1 MKKTILTA
9 FCAMLA
15 AASLHSCLDFDMPTD
30 TFTGGQTDLDPVVY
44 RGKADSI
51 DYWKNI
57 SEEGFNEAQSQLSQY
72 FGQMRTAQYYLRG
85 GKNAQAPAAHQY
97 QYVYSITVDN
107 YAGYFVVPHN
117 FATGQGG
124 TLNSTYAYNRDYCDG
139 PYGAFLGVKNNIANM
154 INHPMIDSIPEL
166 KAIGLLIFDY
176 SAQEMVDLYGS
187 IPYVDHKSNKESN
200 PFTFNRMADVYASIV
215 DNLDTINA
223 CLKHFETRP
232 DWYKSGVQSILS
244 QNDVVS
250 QDKSIESWRRLANS
264 LKLRMAV
271 HIAKVQPDKAKK
283 WAEEAVQAGVI
294 ETTAQ
299 EMLLDPL
306 IEGFPHPLIEIS
318 NTWGDTRLNASF
330 ESLLA
335 SLNHPYLKYI
345 FGKNSNVIVNKDD
358 ATDIMQANTRIIG
371 LRAGIRMS
379 PGQAYK
385 DNFRIAYSNLENSE
399 QLAMAPLY
407 LMKVSEVQFLRA
419 EGDLRGWTMGGSAQS
434 FYEEGIRNAQIENRQ
449 ITSYPVPSYP
459 DYVDEY
465 MSLEAAVPYK
475 YEDQYDHSNDIESVT
490 TIGVK
495 WNEGDSKETKLEK
508 IITQKYIAGFPYSYE
523 AWNDLRRTGYPK
535 LFPVLNVE
543 DGDGSLV
550 QGDIIR
556 KIPLP
561 GRDTSVGMSDI
572 NTSGLDAL
580 GGSDTQGTRVW
591 WDVEG
596 ANI

>member
-51 DYWKNI
+51 DYRKVI
-57 SEEGFNEAQSQLSQY
+57 SEQGFNDAMSDLQQY
-72 FGQMRTAQYYLRG
+72 FAQMKTAQYYLRG
-85 GKNAQAPAAHQY
+85 GKDGQTPGPHQY
-97 QYVYSITVDN
+97 QYVYNITVDN

-117 FATGQGG
+117 FSHGG
-124 TLNSTYAYNRDYCDG
+124 GGLLNSTYAYNQDYCDG
-139 PYGAFLGVKNNIANM
+139 PYGAFLSIKNNIANM
-154 INHPMIDSIPEL
+154 INHPMIDSIPEM

-200 PFTFNRMADVYASIV
+200 PFTFNKMADIYASIV

-223 CLKHFETRP
+223 CLKHFDSRP
-232 DWYKSGVQSILS
+232 DWYKAGVQSILG
-244 QNDVVS
+244 QYDVMT
-250 QDKSIESWRRLANS
+250 QDKSVASWCRLANS
-264 LKLRMAV
+264 LKLRMAMHTV
-271 HIAKVQPDKAKK
+271 KVQPSVAQK
-283 WAEEAVQAGVI
+283 WAEEAVQAGVV

-299 EMLLDPL
+299 ELLLDPMVM
-306 IEGFPHPLIEIS
+306 GYTNPLFEIA
-318 NTWGDTRLNASF
+318 NNWGDTRLNASF

-335 SLNHPYLKYI
+335 SLKHPYLEYV
-345 FGKNSNVIVNKDD
+345 FDKNSNIVVNSSDPN
-358 ATDIMQANTRIIG
+358 DIMQANTRIMG
-371 LRAGIRMS
+371 LRAGIRMI

-385 DNFRIAYSNLENSE
+385 DNFRIAYSSIKNNGEM
-399 QLAMAPLY
+399 AMAPLY
-407 LMKVSEVQFLRA
+407 LMKVSEVEFLRA
-419 EGDLRGWTMGGSAQS
+419 EGALRGWNMGGSAQQ
-434 FYEEGIRNAQIENRQ
+434 FYEQGIRNAQVEHRLMS
-449 ITSYPVPSYP
+449 TYYPNA
-459 DYVDEY
+459 VDEY
-465 MSLEAAVPYK
+465 MRLEAPVAYK
-475 YEDQYDHSNDIESVT
+475 YVDQYDHSYDAESVT

-495 WNEGDSKETKLEK
+495 WNEGDSQETKLEK
-508 IITQKYIAGFPYSYE
+508 IITQKYIAAFPYSYE
-523 AWNDLRRTGYPK
+523 SWNDMRRTGYPK
-535 LFPVLNVE
+535 QFEVLNVE

-572 NTSGLDAL
+572 TASGIEAL

-591 WDVEG
+591 WDVAG
-596 ANI
+596 SNF

>member
-51 DYWKNI
+51 DYRKVI
-57 SEEGFNEAQSQLSQY
+57 SEQGFNDAMSDLQQY
-72 FGQMRTAQYYLRG
+72 FAQMKTAQYYLRG
-85 GKNAQAPAAHQY
+85 GKDGQTPGPHQY
-97 QYVYSITVDN
+97 QYAYNITVDN

-117 FATGQGG
+117 FSHGG
-124 TLNSTYAYNRDYCDG
+124 GGLLNSTYAYNQDYCDG
-139 PYGAFLGVKNNIANM
+139 PYGAFLSIKNNIANM
-154 INHPMIDSIPEL
+154 INHPMIDSIPEM

-176 SAQEMVDLYGS
+176 SSQEMVDLYGS

-200 PFTFNRMADVYASIV
+200 PFTFNKMADIYASIV

-223 CLKHFETRP
+223 CLKHFDSRP
-232 DWYKSGVQSILS
+232 DWYKAGVQSILG
-244 QNDVVS
+244 QYDVMT
-250 QDKSIESWRRLANS
+250 QDKSVASWCRLANS
-264 LKLRMAV
+264 LKLRMAMHTV
-271 HIAKVQPDKAKK
+271 KVQPSVAQK
-283 WAEEAVQAGVI
+283 WAEEAVQAGVV

-299 EMLLDPL
+299 ELLLDPMVM
-306 IEGFPHPLIEIS
+306 GYTNPLFEIA
-318 NTWGDTRLNASF
+318 NNWGDTRLNASF

-335 SLNHPYLKYI
+335 SLKHPYLEYV
-345 FGKNSNVIVNKDD
+345 FDKNSNIVVNSSDPN
-358 ATDIMQANTRIIG
+358 DIMQANTRIMG
-371 LRAGIRMS
+371 LRAGIRMI

-385 DNFRIAYSNLENSE
+385 DNFRIAYSSIKNNGEM
-399 QLAMAPLY
+399 AMAPLY
-407 LMKVSEVQFLRA
+407 LMKVSEVEFLRA
-419 EGDLRGWTMGGSAQS
+419 EGALRGWNMGGSAQQ
-434 FYEEGIRNAQIENRQ
+434 FYEQGIRNAQVEHRLMS
-449 ITSYPVPSYP
+449 TYYPNA
-459 DYVDEY
+459 VDEY
-465 MSLEAAVPYK
+465 MRLEAPVAYK
-475 YEDQYDHSNDIESVT
+475 YVDQYDHSYDAESVT

-495 WNEGDSKETKLEK
+495 WNEGDSQETKLEK
-508 IITQKYIAGFPYSYE
+508 IITQKYIAAFPYSYE
-523 AWNDLRRTGYPK
+523 SWNDMRRTGYPK
-535 LFPVLNVE
+535 QFEVLNVE

-572 NTSGLDAL
+572 TASGIEAL

-591 WDVEG
+591 WDVAG
-596 ANI
+596 SNF

>member
-51 DYWKNI
+51 DYRKEI
-57 SEEGFNEAQSQLSQY
+57 SEQGFNEAMSDLQQY
-72 FGQMRTAQYYLRG
+72 FAQMKTAQYYLRG
-85 GKNAQAPAAHQY
+85 GKEGQTPGPHQY
-97 QYVYSITVDN
+97 QYVYNITVDN

-117 FATGQGG
+117 FNHGG
-124 TLNSTYAYNRDYCDG
+124 GGLLNSTYAYNRDYCDG
-139 PYGAFLGVKNNIANM
+139 PYGAFLGIKNNIANM
-154 INHPMIDSIPEL
+154 INHPMIDSIPEM

-223 CLKHFETRP
+223 CLKHFDSRP
-232 DWYKSGVQSILS
+232 DWYKAGVQSILRRY
-244 QNDVVS
+244 DVMS
-250 QDKSIESWRRLANS
+250 QDRSVASWCRLANS
-264 LKLRMAV
+264 LKLRMAMHTV
-271 HIAKVQPDKAKK
+271 KVQPDVARK
-283 WAEEAVQAGVI
+283 WAEEAVQAGVV

-299 EMLLDPL
+299 ELLLDPL
-306 IEGFPHPLIEIS
+306 HLGYTNPLLEIS
-318 NTWGDTRLNASF
+318 GNWGDTRLNASF
-330 ESLLA
+330 ESLLS

-345 FGKNSNVIVNKDD
+345 FVKNSEIIVNSTDPN
-358 ATDIMQANTRIIG
+358 DIMQPNTRIIG
-371 LRAGIRMS
+371 LRAGIRMI

-385 DNFRIAYSNLENSE
+385 DNFRIAYSALKDSSDV
-399 QLAMAPLY
+399 AMAPLY
-407 LMKVSEVQFLRA
+407 LMKVSEVEFLRA
-419 EGDLRGWTMGGSAQS
+419 EGALRGWNMGGSAQQ
-434 FYEEGIRNAQIENRQ
+434 FYEQGIRNAQVENRQ
-449 ITSYPVPSYP
+449 MPTYPN
-459 DYVDEY
+459 YVDEY
-465 MSLEAAVPYK
+465 MSLESPVSYK
-475 YEDQYDHSNDIESVT
+475 YMDQYDHSYDAESVT

-535 LFPVLNVE
+535 QFEVLNVE

-561 GRDTSVGMSDI
+561 GRDTSVGLDDI
-572 NTSGLDAL
+572 NTSGIDAL

-591 WDVEG
+591 WDVAG
-596 ANI
+596 ANF

>member
-51 DYWKNI
+51 DYRKVI
-57 SEEGFNEAQSQLSQY
+57 SEQGFNDAMSDLQQY
-72 FGQMRTAQYYLRG
+72 FAQMKTAQYYLRG
-85 GKNAQAPAAHQY
+85 GKDGQTPGPHQY
-97 QYVYSITVDN
+97 QYVYNITVDN
-107 YAGYFVVPHN
+107 YAGYMVVPHN
-117 FATGQGG
+117 FSHGG
-124 TLNSTYAYNRDYCDG
+124 GGLLNSTYTYNQDYCDG
-139 PYGAFLGVKNNIANM
+139 PYGAFLSIKNNIANM
-154 INHPMIDSIPEL
+154 INHPMIDSIPEM

-200 PFTFNRMADVYASIV
+200 PFTFNKMADIYASIV

-223 CLKHFETRP
+223 CLKHFDSRP
-232 DWYKSGVQSILS
+232 DWYQAGVQSILG
-244 QNDVVS
+244 QYDVMT
-250 QDKSIESWRRLANS
+250 QDKSVASWCRLANS
-264 LKLRMAV
+264 LKLRMAMHTV
-271 HIAKVQPDKAKK
+271 KVQPSVAQK
-283 WAEEAVQAGVI
+283 WAEEAVQAGVV

-299 EMLLDPL
+299 ELLLDPMVM
-306 IEGFPHPLIEIS
+306 GYTNPLFEIA
-318 NTWGDTRLNASF
+318 NNWGDTRLNASF

-335 SLNHPYLKYI
+335 SLKHPYLEYV
-345 FGKNSNVIVNKDD
+345 FDKNSNIVVNSSDPN
-358 ATDIMQANTRIIG
+358 DIMQANTRIMG
-371 LRAGIRMS
+371 LRAGIRMI

-385 DNFRIAYSNLENSE
+385 DNFRIAYSSIKNNGEM
-399 QLAMAPLY
+399 AMAPLY
-407 LMKVSEVQFLRA
+407 LMKVSEVEFLRA
-419 EGDLRGWTMGGSAQS
+419 EGALRGWNMGGSAQQ
-434 FYEEGIRNAQIENRQ
+434 FYEQGIRNAQVEHRLMS
-449 ITSYPVPSYP
+449 TYYPNA
-459 DYVDEY
+459 VDEY
-465 MSLEAAVPYK
+465 MSLEAPVAYK
-475 YEDQYDHSNDIESVT
+475 YVDQYDHSYDAESVT

-495 WNEGDSKETKLEK
+495 WNEGDSQETKLEK
-508 IITQKYIAGFPYSYE
+508 IITQKYIAAFPYSYE
-523 AWNDLRRTGYPK
+523 SWNDMRRTGYPK
-535 LFPVLNVE
+535 QFEVLNVE

-572 NTSGLDAL
+572 TASGIEAL

-591 WDVEG
+591 WDVAG
-596 ANI
+596 SNF

>member
-51 DYWKNI
+51 DYRKVI
-57 SEEGFNEAQSQLSQY
+57 SEQGFNDAMSDLQQY
-72 FGQMRTAQYYLRG
+72 FAQMKTAQYYLRG
-85 GKNAQAPAAHQY
+85 GKDGQTPGPHQY
-97 QYVYSITVDN
+97 QYVYNITVDN

-117 FATGQGG
+117 FSHGG
-124 TLNSTYAYNRDYCDG
+124 GGLLNSTYAYNQDYCDG
-139 PYGAFLGVKNNIANM
+139 PYGAFLSIKNNIANM
-154 INHPMIDSIPEL
+154 INHPMIDSIPEM

-200 PFTFNRMADVYASIV
+200 PFTFNKMADIYASIV

-223 CLKHFETRP
+223 CLKHFDSRP
-232 DWYKSGVQSILS
+232 DWYQAGVQSILG
-244 QNDVVS
+244 QYDVMT
-250 QDKSIESWRRLANS
+250 QDKSVASWCRLANS
-264 LKLRMAV
+264 LKLRMAMHTV
-271 HIAKVQPDKAKK
+271 KVQPSVAQK
-283 WAEEAVQAGVI
+283 WAEEAVQAGVV

-299 EMLLDPL
+299 ELLLDPMVM
-306 IEGFPHPLIEIS
+306 GYTNPLFEIA
-318 NTWGDTRLNASF
+318 NNWGDTRLNASF

-335 SLNHPYLKYI
+335 SHKHPYLEYV
-345 FGKNSNVIVNKDD
+345 FDKNSNIVVNSSDPN
-358 ATDIMQANTRIIG
+358 DIMQANTRIMG
-371 LRAGIRMS
+371 LRAGIRMI

-385 DNFRIAYSNLENSE
+385 DNFRIAYSSIKNNGEM
-399 QLAMAPLY
+399 AMAPLY
-407 LMKVSEVQFLRA
+407 LMKVSEVEFLRA
-419 EGDLRGWTMGGSAQS
+419 EGALRGWNMGGSAQQ
-434 FYEEGIRNAQIENRQ
+434 FYEQGIRNAQVEHRLMS
-449 ITSYPVPSYP
+449 TYYPNA
-459 DYVDEY
+459 VDEY
-465 MSLEAAVPYK
+465 MSLEAPVAYK
-475 YEDQYDHSNDIESVT
+475 YVDQYDHSYDAESVT

-495 WNEGDSKETKLEK
+495 WNEGDSQETKLEK
-508 IITQKYIAGFPYSYE
+508 IITQKYIAAFPYSYE
-523 AWNDLRRTGYPK
+523 SWNDMRRTGYPK

-572 NTSGLDAL
+572 TASGIEAL

-591 WDVEG
+591 WDVAG
-596 ANI
+596 SNF

>member
-51 DYWKNI
+51 DYRKVI
-57 SEEGFNEAQSQLSQY
+57 SEQGFNDAMSDLQQY
-72 FGQMRTAQYYLRG
+72 FAQMKTAQYYLRG
-85 GKNAQAPAAHQY
+85 GKDGQTPGPHQY
-97 QYVYSITVDN
+97 QYVYNITVDN

-117 FATGQGG
+117 FSHGG
-124 TLNSTYAYNRDYCDG
+124 GGLLNSTYAYNQDYCDG
-139 PYGAFLGVKNNIANM
+139 PYGAFLSIKNNIANM
-154 INHPMIDSIPEL
+154 INHPMIDSIPEM

-200 PFTFNRMADVYASIV
+200 PFTFNKMADIYASIV

-223 CLKHFETRP
+223 CLKHFDSRP
-232 DWYKSGVQSILS
+232 DWYQAGVQSILG
-244 QNDVVS
+244 QYDVMT
-250 QDKSIESWRRLANS
+250 QDKSVASWCRLANS
-264 LKLRMAV
+264 LKLRMAMHTV
-271 HIAKVQPDKAKK
+271 KVQPSVAQK
-283 WAEEAVQAGVI
+283 WAEEAVQAGVV

-299 EMLLDPL
+299 ELLLDPMVM
-306 IEGFPHPLIEIS
+306 GYTNPLFEIA
-318 NTWGDTRLNASF
+318 NNWGDTRLNASF

-335 SLNHPYLKYI
+335 SLKHPYLEYV
-345 FGKNSNVIVNKDD
+345 FDKNSNIVVNSSDPN
-358 ATDIMQANTRIIG
+358 DIMQANTRIMG
-371 LRAGIRMS
+371 LRAGIRMIQ
-379 PGQAYK
+379 GQAYK
-385 DNFRIAYSNLENSE
+385 DNFRIAYSSIKNNGEM
-399 QLAMAPLY
+399 AMAPLY
-407 LMKVSEVQFLRA
+407 LMKVSEVEFLRA
-419 EGDLRGWTMGGSAQS
+419 EGALRGWNMGGSAQQ
-434 FYEEGIRNAQIENRQ
+434 FYEQGIRNAQVEHRQ
-449 ITSYPVPSYP
+449 MSTYYPNA
-459 DYVDEY
+459 VDEY
-465 MSLEAAVPYK
+465 MSLEAPVAYK
-475 YEDQYDHSNDIESVT
+475 YVDQYDHSYDAESVT

-495 WNEGDSKETKLEK
+495 WNEGDSQETKLEK
-508 IITQKYIAGFPYSYE
+508 IITQKYIAAFPYSYE
-523 AWNDLRRTGYPK
+523 SWNDMRRTGYPK
-535 LFPVLNVE
+535 QFEVLNVE

-572 NTSGLDAL
+572 TASGIEAL

-591 WDVEG
+591 WDVAG
-596 ANI
+596 SNF

>member
-51 DYWKNI
+51 DYRKVI
-57 SEEGFNEAQSQLSQY
+57 SEQGFNDAMSDLQQY
-72 FGQMRTAQYYLRG
+72 FAQMKTAQYYLRG
-85 GKNAQAPAAHQY
+85 GKDGQTPGPHQY
-97 QYVYSITVDN
+97 QYDYNITVDN

-117 FATGQGG
+117 FSHGG
-124 TLNSTYAYNRDYCDG
+124 GGLLNSTYAYNQDYCDG
-139 PYGAFLGVKNNIANM
+139 PYGAFLSIKNNIANM
-154 INHPMIDSIPEL
+154 INHPMIDSIPEM

-176 SAQEMVDLYGS
+176 SSQEMVDLYGS

-200 PFTFNRMADVYASIV
+200 PFTFNKMADIYASIV

-223 CLKHFETRP
+223 CLKHFDSRP
-232 DWYKSGVQSILS
+232 DWYKAGVQSILG
-244 QNDVVS
+244 QYDVMT
-250 QDKSIESWRRLANS
+250 QDKSVASWCRLANS
-264 LKLRMAV
+264 LKLRMAMHTV
-271 HIAKVQPDKAKK
+271 KVQPSVAQK
-283 WAEEAVQAGVI
+283 WAEEAVQAGVV

-299 EMLLDPL
+299 ELLLDPMVM
-306 IEGFPHPLIEIS
+306 GYTNPLFEIA
-318 NTWGDTRLNASF
+318 NNWGDTRLNASF

-335 SLNHPYLKYI
+335 SLKHPYLEYV
-345 FGKNSNVIVNKDD
+345 FDKNSNIVVNSSDPN
-358 ATDIMQANTRIIG
+358 DIMQANTRIMG
-371 LRAGIRMS
+371 LRAGIRMI

-385 DNFRIAYSNLENSE
+385 DNFRIAYSSIKNNGEM
-399 QLAMAPLY
+399 AMAPLY
-407 LMKVSEVQFLRA
+407 LMKVSEVEFLRA
-419 EGDLRGWTMGGSAQS
+419 EGALRGWNMGGSAQQ
-434 FYEEGIRNAQIENRQ
+434 FYEQGIRNAQVEHRLMS
-449 ITSYPVPSYP
+449 TYYPNA
-459 DYVDEY
+459 VDEY
-465 MSLEAAVPYK
+465 MRLEAPVAYK
-475 YEDQYDHSNDIESVT
+475 YVDQYDHSYDAESVT

-495 WNEGDSKETKLEK
+495 WNEGDSQETKLEK
-508 IITQKYIAGFPYSYE
+508 IITQKYIAAFPYSYE
-523 AWNDLRRTGYPK
+523 SWNDMRRTGYPK
-535 LFPVLNVE
+535 QFEVLNVE

-572 NTSGLDAL
+572 TASGIEAL

-591 WDVEG
+591 WDVAG
-596 ANI
+596 SNF

>member
-15 AASLHSCLDFDMPTD
+15 AASLHSRLDFDMPTD

-51 DYWKNI
+51 DYRKVI
-57 SEEGFNEAQSQLSQY
+57 SEQGFNDAMSDLQQY
-72 FGQMRTAQYYLRG
+72 FAQMKTAQYYLRG
-85 GKNAQAPAAHQY
+85 GKDGQTPGPHQY
-97 QYVYSITVDN
+97 QYVYNITVDN
-107 YAGYFVVPHN
+107 YAGYMVVPHN
-117 FATGQGG
+117 FSHGG
-124 TLNSTYAYNRDYCDG
+124 GGLLNSTYAYNQDYCDG
-139 PYGAFLGVKNNIANM
+139 PYGAFLSIKNNIANM
-154 INHPMIDSIPEL
+154 INHPMIDSIPEM

-200 PFTFNRMADVYASIV
+200 PFTFNKMADIYASIV

-223 CLKHFETRP
+223 CLKHFDSRP
-232 DWYKSGVQSILS
+232 DWYQAGVQSILG
-244 QNDVVS
+244 QYDVMT
-250 QDKSIESWRRLANS
+250 QDKSVASWCRLANS
-264 LKLRMAV
+264 LKLRMAMHTV
-271 HIAKVQPDKAKK
+271 KVQPSVAQK

-299 EMLLDPL
+299 ELLLDPMVM
-306 IEGFPHPLIEIS
+306 GYTNPLFEIA
-318 NTWGDTRLNASF
+318 NNWGDTRLNASF

-335 SLNHPYLKYI
+335 SLKHPYLEYV
-345 FGKNSNVIVNKDD
+345 FDKNSNIVVNSSDPN
-358 ATDIMQANTRIIG
+358 DIMQANTRIMG
-371 LRAGIRMS
+371 LRAGIRMI

-385 DNFRIAYSNLENSE
+385 DNFRIAYSSIKNNGEM
-399 QLAMAPLY
+399 AMALLY
-407 LMKVSEVQFLRA
+407 LMKVSEVEFLRA
-419 EGDLRGWTMGGSAQS
+419 EGDLRGWTMGGSAQQ
-434 FYEEGIRNAQIENRQ
+434 FYEQGIRNAQVEHRLMS
-449 ITSYPVPSYP
+449 TYYPNA
-459 DYVDEY
+459 VDEY
-465 MSLEAAVPYK
+465 MSLEAPVAYK

-508 IITQKYIAGFPYSYE
+508 IITQKYIAAFPYSYE

-535 LFPVLNVE
+535 QFEVLNVE

-572 NTSGLDAL
+572 TASGIEAL

-591 WDVEG
+591 WDVAG
-596 ANI
+596 SNF

>member
-1 MKKTILTA
+1 MKKNILTA

-51 DYWKNI
+51 DYRKVI
-57 SEEGFNEAQSQLSQY
+57 SEQGFNDAMSDLQQY
-72 FGQMRTAQYYLRG
+72 FAQMKTAQYYLRG
-85 GKNAQAPAAHQY
+85 GKDGQTPGPHQY
-97 QYVYSITVDN
+97 QYVYNITVDN
-107 YAGYFVVPHN
+107 YAGYMVVPHN
-117 FATGQGG
+117 FSHGG
-124 TLNSTYAYNRDYCDG
+124 GGLLNSTYAYNQDYCDG
-139 PYGAFLGVKNNIANM
+139 PYGAFLSIKNNIANM
-154 INHPMIDSIPEL
+154 INHPMIDSIPEM

-200 PFTFNRMADVYASIV
+200 PFTFNKMADIYASIV

-223 CLKHFETRP
+223 CLKHFDSRP
-232 DWYKSGVQSILS
+232 DWYQAGVQSILG
-244 QNDVVS
+244 QYDVMT
-250 QDKSIESWRRLANS
+250 QDKSVASWCRLANS
-264 LKLRMAV
+264 LKLRMAMHTV
-271 HIAKVQPDKAKK
+271 KVQPSVAQK

-299 EMLLDPL
+299 ELLLDPMVM
-306 IEGFPHPLIEIS
+306 GYTNPLFEIA
-318 NTWGDTRLNASF
+318 NNWGDTRLNASF

-335 SLNHPYLKYI
+335 SLKHPYLEYV
-345 FGKNSNVIVNKDD
+345 FDKNSNIVVNSSDPN
-358 ATDIMQANTRIIG
+358 DIMQANTRIMG
-371 LRAGIRMS
+371 LRAGIRMI

-385 DNFRIAYSNLENSE
+385 DNFRIAYSSIKNNGEM
-399 QLAMAPLY
+399 AMAPLY
-407 LMKVSEVQFLRA
+407 LMKVSEVEFLRA
-419 EGDLRGWTMGGSAQS
+419 EGALRGWNMGGSAQQ
-434 FYEEGIRNAQIENRQ
+434 FYEQGIRNAQVEHRLMS
-449 ITSYPVPSYP
+449 TYYPNA
-459 DYVDEY
+459 VDEY
-465 MSLEAAVPYK
+465 MSLEAPVAYK
-475 YEDQYDHSNDIESVT
+475 YVDQYDHSYDAESVT

-495 WNEGDSKETKLEK
+495 WNEGDSQETKLEK
-508 IITQKYIAGFPYSYE
+508 IITQKYIAAFPYSYE
-523 AWNDLRRTGYPK
+523 SWNDMRRTGYPK
-535 LFPVLNVE
+535 QFEVLNVE

-572 NTSGLDAL
+572 TASGIEAL

-591 WDVEG
+591 WDVAG
-596 ANI
+596 SNF

>member
-51 DYWKNI
+51 DYRKVI
-57 SEEGFNEAQSQLSQY
+57 SEQGFNDAMSELQQY
-72 FGQMRTAQYYLRG
+72 FAQMKTAQYYLRG
-85 GKNAQAPAAHQY
+85 GKDGQTPGPHQY
-97 QYVYSITVDN
+97 QYVYNITVDN
-107 YAGYFVVPHN
+107 YAGYLVVPHN
-117 FATGQGG
+117 FSNGQGG
-124 TLNSTYAYNRDYCDG
+124 LLNSTYAYNQDYCDG
-139 PYGAFLGVKNNIANM
+139 PYGAFLSIKNNIANM
-154 INHPMIDSIPEL
+154 INHPMIDSIPEM

-200 PFTFNRMADVYASIV
+200 PFTFNKMADIYASIV

-223 CLKHFETRP
+223 CLKHFDSRP
-232 DWYKSGVQSILS
+232 DWYKAGVQSILG
-244 QNDVVS
+244 QYDVMT
-250 QDKSIESWRRLANS
+250 QDKSVASWCRLANS
-264 LKLRMAV
+264 LKLRMAMHTV
-271 HIAKVQPDKAKK
+271 KVQPSVAQK
-283 WAEEAVQAGVI
+283 WAEEAVQAGVV

-299 EMLLDPL
+299 ELLLDPMNM
-306 IEGFPHPLIEIS
+306 GYTNPLFEIA
-318 NTWGDTRLNASF
+318 NNWGDTRLNASF

-335 SLNHPYLKYI
+335 SLKHPYLEYV
-345 FGKNSNVIVNKDD
+345 FDKNSNIVVNSSDPN
-358 ATDIMQANTRIIG
+358 DIMQANTRIMG
-371 LRAGIRMS
+371 LRAGIRMI

-385 DNFRIAYSNLENSE
+385 DNFRIAYSSIKNNGEM
-399 QLAMAPLY
+399 AMAPLY
-407 LMKVSEVQFLRA
+407 LMKVSEVEFLRA
-419 EGDLRGWTMGGSAQS
+419 EGALRGWNMGGSAQQ
-434 FYEEGIRNAQIENRQ
+434 FYEQGIRNAQVEHRLMS
-449 ITSYPVPSYP
+449 TYYPNA
-459 DYVDEY
+459 VDEY
-465 MSLEAAVPYK
+465 MSLEAPVAYK
-475 YEDQYDHSNDIESVT
+475 YVDQYDHSYDAESVT

-495 WNEGDSKETKLEK
+495 WNEGDSQETKLEK

-535 LFPVLNVE
+535 QFEVLNVE

-561 GRDTSVGMSDI
+561 GSDTSVGMSDI
-572 NTSGLDAL
+572 TASGIEAL

-591 WDVEG
+591 WDVAG
-596 ANI
+596 SNF

>member
-44 RGKADSI
+44 KGKADSI

-57 SEEGFNEAQSQLSQY
+57 SEEGFNEAQLQLSQY
-72 FGQMRTAQYYLRG
+72 FGQMQTAQYYLRG
-85 GKNAQAPAAHQY
+85 GKDGQYPGPHQY
-97 QYVYSITVDN
+97 QYVYNITVDN
-107 YAGYFVVPHN
+107 YAGYMVVPHN
-117 FATGQGG
+117 FSHGQGG
-124 TLNSTYAYNRDYCDG
+124 LLNSTYAYNQDYCDG

-187 IPYVDHKSNKESN
+187 IPYFDHKANKESN
-200 PFTFNRMADVYASIV
+200 PFTFNKMEEIYISIV

-250 QDKSIESWRRLANS
+250 QDKSVESWRLLANS

-299 EMLLDPL
+299 EMYLDPL
-306 IEGFPHPLIEIS
+306 MLGYTNPLSEIAIS
-318 NTWGDTRLNASF
+318 WGDTRLNASF

-335 SLNHPYLKYI
+335 SLKHPYLEYV
-345 FGKNSNVIVNKDD
+345 FEKNSNIIVNKDD
-358 ATDIMQANTRIIG
+358 ANDIMQANTRIIG

-385 DNFRIAYSNLENSE
+385 DNFRIAYSSIKNNPEM
-399 QLAMAPLY
+399 AGAPLY
-407 LMKVSEVQFLRA
+407 VMKLSEVQFLRA

-434 FYEEGIRNAQIENRQ
+434 FYEAGIQNAQVEHRW
-449 ITSYPVPSYP
+449 TPLYPN
-459 DYVDEY
+459 YVDEY

-508 IITQKYIAGFPYSYE
+508 IITQKYIAAFPYSYE

-556 KIPLP
+556 RIPLP
-561 GRDTSVGMSDI
+561 GRDTSVGMNDI
-572 NTSGLDAL
+572 NTSGLEAL
-580 GGSDTQGTRVW
+580 GGDDKQGTRVW

>member
-51 DYWKNI
+51 DYRKVI
-57 SEEGFNEAQSQLSQY
+57 SEQGFNDAMSDLQQY
-72 FGQMRTAQYYLRG
+72 FAQMKTAQYYLRG
-85 GKNAQAPAAHQY
+85 GKDGQTPGPHQY
-97 QYVYSITVDN
+97 QYVYNITVDN
-107 YAGYFVVPHN
+107 YAGYMVVPHN
-117 FATGQGG
+117 FSHGG
-124 TLNSTYAYNRDYCDG
+124 GGLLNSTYAYNQDYCDG
-139 PYGAFLGVKNNIANM
+139 PYGAFLSIKNNIANM
-154 INHPMIDSIPEL
+154 INHPMIDSIPEM

-200 PFTFNRMADVYASIV
+200 PFTFNKMADIYASIV

-223 CLKHFETRP
+223 CLKHFDSRP
-232 DWYKSGVQSILS
+232 DWYQAGVQSILG
-244 QNDVVS
+244 QYDVMT
-250 QDKSIESWRRLANS
+250 QDKSVASWCRLANS
-264 LKLRMAV
+264 LKLRMAMHTV
-271 HIAKVQPDKAKK
+271 KVQPSVAQK
-283 WAEEAVQAGVI
+283 WAEEAVQAGVV

-299 EMLLDPL
+299 ELLLDPMVM
-306 IEGFPHPLIEIS
+306 GYTNPLFEIA
-318 NTWGDTRLNASF
+318 NNWGDTRLNASF

-335 SLNHPYLKYI
+335 SLKHPYLEYV
-345 FGKNSNVIVNKDD
+345 FDKNSNIVVNSSDPN
-358 ATDIMQANTRIIG
+358 DIMQANTRIMG
-371 LRAGIRMS
+371 LRAGIRMI

-385 DNFRIAYSNLENSE
+385 DNFRIAYSSIKNNGEM
-399 QLAMAPLY
+399 AMAPLY
-407 LMKVSEVQFLRA
+407 LMKVSEVEFLRA
-419 EGDLRGWTMGGSAQS
+419 EGALRGWNMGGSAQQ
-434 FYEEGIRNAQIENRQ
+434 FYEQGIRNAQVEHRLMS
-449 ITSYPVPSYP
+449 TYYPNA
-459 DYVDEY
+459 VDEY
-465 MSLEAAVPYK
+465 MSLDAPVAYK
-475 YEDQYDHSNDIESVT
+475 YVDQYDHSNDIESVT

-495 WNEGDSKETKLEK
+495 WNEGDSQETKLEK
-508 IITQKYIAGFPYSYE
+508 IITQKYIAAFPYSYE
-523 AWNDLRRTGYPK
+523 SWNDMRRTGYPK

-572 NTSGLDAL
+572 TASGIEAL

-591 WDVEG
+591 WDVAG
-596 ANI
+596 SNF

>member
-44 RGKADSI
+44 KGKADSI

-72 FGQMRTAQYYLRG
+72 FGQMQTAQYYLRG
-85 GKNAQAPAAHQY
+85 GKDGQYPGPHQY
-97 QYVYSITVDN
+97 QYVYNITVDN
-107 YAGYFVVPHN
+107 YAGYMVVPHN
-117 FATGQGG
+117 FSHGQGG
-124 TLNSTYAYNRDYCDG
+124 LLNSTYAYNQDYCDG

-187 IPYVDHKSNKESN
+187 IPYFDHKANKESN
-200 PFTFNRMADVYASIV
+200 PFTFNKMEEIYISIV

-232 DWYKSGVQSILS
+232 DWYKAGVQSILL
-244 QNDVVS
+244 QNDVIS
-250 QDKSIESWRRLANS
+250 QDRSVESWRRLANS

-299 EMLLDPL
+299 EMYLDPL
-306 IEGFPHPLIEIS
+306 MLGYSNPLSEIAIS
-318 NTWGDTRLNASF
+318 WGDTRLNASF

-335 SLNHPYLKYI
+335 SLKHPYLEYV
-345 FGKNSNVIVNKDD
+345 FEKNSNIIVNKDD
-358 ATDIMQANTRIIG
+358 PNDIMQANTRIIG

-385 DNFRIAYSNLENSE
+385 DNFRIAYSSIKNDPENP
-399 QLAMAPLY
+399 AMAGAPLY
-407 LMKVSEVQFLRA
+407 VMKLSEVQFLRA
-419 EGDLRGWTMGGSAQS
+419 EGDLRGWTMGGSAQQ
-434 FYEEGIRNAQIENRQ
+434 FYEAGIQNAQVEHRWNPI
-449 ITSYPVPSYP
+449 YPN
-459 DYVDEY
+459 YVDEY

-508 IITQKYIAGFPYSYE
+508 IITQKYIAAFPYSYE

-556 KIPLP
+556 RIPLP
-561 GRDTSVGMSDI
+561 GRDTSVGMNDI
-572 NTSGLDAL
+572 NTSGIEAL
-580 GGSDTQGTRVW
+580 GGDDKQGTRVW

>member
-51 DYWKNI
+51 DYRKVI
-57 SEEGFNEAQSQLSQY
+57 SEQGFNDAMSDLQQY
-72 FGQMRTAQYYLRG
+72 FAQMKTAQYYLRG
-85 GKNAQAPAAHQY
+85 GKDGQTPGPHQY
-97 QYVYSITVDN
+97 QYVYNITVDN

-117 FATGQGG
+117 FSHGG
-124 TLNSTYAYNRDYCDG
+124 GGLLNSTYAYNQDYCDG
-139 PYGAFLGVKNNIANM
+139 PYGAFLSIKNNIANM
-154 INHPMIDSIPEL
+154 INHPMIDSIPEM

-200 PFTFNRMADVYASIV
+200 PFTFNKMADIYASIV

-223 CLKHFETRP
+223 CLKHFDSRP
-232 DWYKSGVQSILS
+232 DWYKAGVQSILG
-244 QNDVVS
+244 QYDVMT
-250 QDKSIESWRRLANS
+250 QDKSVASWCRLANS
-264 LKLRMAV
+264 LKLRMAMHTV
-271 HIAKVQPDKAKK
+271 KVQPSVAQK
-283 WAEEAVQAGVI
+283 WAEEAVQAGVV

-299 EMLLDPL
+299 ELLLDPMVM
-306 IEGFPHPLIEIS
+306 GYTNPLFEIA
-318 NTWGDTRLNASF
+318 NNWGDTRLNASF

-335 SLNHPYLKYI
+335 SLKHPYLEYV
-345 FGKNSNVIVNKDD
+345 FDKNSNIVVNSSDPN
-358 ATDIMQANTRIIG
+358 DIMQANTRIMG
-371 LRAGIRMS
+371 LRAGIRMI

-385 DNFRIAYSNLENSE
+385 DNFRIAYSSIKNNGEM
-399 QLAMAPLY
+399 AMAPLY
-407 LMKVSEVQFLRA
+407 LMKVSEVEFLRA
-419 EGDLRGWTMGGSAQS
+419 EGALRGWNMGGSAQQ
-434 FYEEGIRNAQIENRQ
+434 FYEQGIRNAQVEHRLMS
-449 ITSYPVPSYP
+449 TYYPNA
-459 DYVDEY
+459 VDEY
-465 MSLEAAVPYK
+465 MSLEAPVAYK
-475 YEDQYDHSNDIESVT
+475 YVDQYDHSYDAESVT

-495 WNEGDSKETKLEK
+495 WNEGDSQETKLEK
-508 IITQKYIAGFPYSYE
+508 IITQKYIAAFPYSYE
-523 AWNDLRRTGYPK
+523 SWNDMRRTGYPK
-535 LFPVLNVE
+535 QFEVLNVE

-572 NTSGLDAL
+572 TASGIEAL

-591 WDVEG
+591 WDVAG
-596 ANI
+596 SNF